1 MTDKKN
7 FNTRIVNKHDIEENW
22 IKDTSF
28 IPMQGELIVYD
39 IDANYTYERFKIGDG
54 KTVVS
59 SLPFADDALKASL
72 ETQISEAI
80 SKIPAQVQ
88 SDWNQTDETAE
99 DFIKN
104 KPDEDDAFA
113 FLEEMGLIRPAL
125 AADGSA
131 YVDENGAFYSII

>member
-1 MTDKKN
+1 MSEKTLN
-7 FNTRIVNKHDIEENW
+7 ARIINKHDIEANW
-22 IKDTSF
+22 IKATGF
-28 IPMQGELIVYD
+28 VPKQGEIIIYD
-39 IDANYTYERFKIGDG
+39 VDSTHTHERFKIGDG
-54 KTVVS
+54 TTVVS
-59 SLPFADDALKASL
+59 SLPFADDALRASL

-88 SDWNQTDETAE
+88 SDWDQIDETAE
-99 DFIKN
+99 DVIKN